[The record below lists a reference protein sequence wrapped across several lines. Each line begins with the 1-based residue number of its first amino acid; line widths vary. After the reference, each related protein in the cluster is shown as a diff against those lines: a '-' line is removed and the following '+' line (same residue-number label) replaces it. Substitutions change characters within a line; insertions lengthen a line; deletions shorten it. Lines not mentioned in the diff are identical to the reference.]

1 MNNYS
6 SRLLAI
12 KNKISTLLG
21 EIALLKNEKI
31 DLNNSNLALQKE
43 ITAYQKQIKELNDKI
58 QMLKLAKS
66 MSGEEQIN
74 DKTELKRKI
83 NEYIKEI
90 DRCIALVNE

>member
-1 MNNYS
+1 M
-6 SRLLAI
+6 
-12 KNKISTLLG
+12 LG

-31 DLNNSNLALQKE
+31 ELNNSNLALQKE
-43 ITAYQKQIKELNDKI
+43 IAIYQSQIKELNEKI
-58 QMLKLAKS
+58 QLLKLANS
-66 MSGEEQIN
+66 MGGLEQIN